1 MTSPHV
7 LKKSDD
13 EDFLV
18 FAAEWLVLPPPALRS
33 RCTGPIAL
41 SFLDLW
47 TRLKHPDFFAARAQ
61 SQFYVVRTQEADLS
75 AEVPEPDQRLAERA
89 RRAMTYRQLQERLA
103 DCAWDSRSRSQGTG
117 VTPARPQTSQQRNSD
132 SGHYG

>member
-47 TRLKHPDFFAARAQ
+47 TRIKQPDFFAARAQ
-61 SQFYVVRTQEADLS
+61 SQVSVVRTQEADLS

-89 RRAMTYRQLQERLA
+89 RR
-103 DCAWDSRSRSQGTG
+103 
-117 VTPARPQTSQQRNSD
+117 VIPPPARKRSNFRGRTD
-132 SGHYG
+132 SFKNDWLIAPGTRDREVRELE